1 MTDLNNGSY
10 LNTIT
15 ALAVSPDDTK
25 LACHGWRSKQ
35 DNIDNWIGYV
45 FMLRTDTGAS
55 ASGLIKMTHHSNRT
69 FHVNSAG
76 FLLYD
81 SGILMMAF
89 DVNGNYNAGTASQRF
104 YLGAVDLTNKTVQWS
119 KTSETWHGSS
129 SALVRPNSSTFSDV
143 YAAGSY

>member
-1 MTDLNNGSY
+1 MTVKSSDSY
-10 LNTIT
+10 LNTIS
-15 ALAVSPDDTK
+15 ALAVSPDNTK

-35 DNIDNWIGYV
+35 DNIDNVVGYV

-55 ASGLIKMTHHSNRT
+55 ASGLIKMTHPNGSP

-81 SGILMMAF
+81 SGIVMMAF
-89 DVNGNYNAGTASQRF
+89 DVNGNYNSGTASQRF
-104 YLGAVDLTNKTVQWS
+104 YLGAVNLTNKIVQWS
-119 KTSETWHGSS
+119 KTSSTWHGSA
-129 SALVRPNSSTFSDV
+129 SALVRPNSATFTDI